1 MTGGEKRIIDA
12 TILHLR
18 AIKFITN
25 AVVIV
30 RGGEALFQILKREIS
45 GDARQR
51 DRFAVSLGQLV
62 AAAKIILAGLVF
74 RHAKPE
80 VPSDAAFTVDDQVDL
95 FAHRKLS

>member
-30 RGGEALFQILKREIS
+30 RGGEALFQILKRRIS
-45 GDARQR
+45 GDWRKR
-51 DRFAVSLGQLV
+51 DRFARIAVSN
-62 AAAKIILAGLVF
+62 
-74 RHAKPE
+74 
-80 VPSDAAFTVDDQVDL
+80 S
-95 FAHRKLS
+95 